1 MKVTNIIRTETYNP
15 KSFKPLIQSKSNRPS
30 PVEKSLD
37 LQIKYWLKRKDL
49 LVKAVKYQKTNE
61 FEKINDL
68 IEKWRKICHQA
79 SNYLLNSMQVKIM
92 HMGGHSAWKQ
102 QQKDKKANQS
112 FGNESCRENLSDFVN
127 SEEFTH
133 LSSYEQSDLM
143 EQLNETLN
151 ESILENEDEG
161 TFLDDQLTMHELYR
175 LLNLDYDLIY
185 N

>member
-1 MKVTNIIRTETYNP
+1 M
-15 KSFKPLIQSKSNRPS
+15 IQAKSNKPS

-37 LQIKYWLKRKDL
+37 LQIKHWFKRKDL

-61 FEKINDL
+61 FEKINYL
-68 IEKWRKICHQA
+68 IEKWRKICHEA

-92 HMGGHSAWKQ
+92 HMGGYSTWKQ
-102 QQKDKKANQS
+102 QQKDKKANLS
-112 FGNESCRENLSDFVN
+112 FGNESYRDNLSDFVN

-143 EQLNETLN
+143 EQLNETSN
-151 ESILENEDEG
+151 HSILENETEG
-161 TFLDDQLTMHELYR
+161 TYLDDQLTMHELYR